1 MALHEERNAF
11 NMFAIKMCLMG
22 DWTTAAYLPRDIS
35 WSTKYLTERGAK
47 LSSTDCRNSPLF
59 QGGLKI
65 RCVATMTLLASIKGH
80 MLIQRCR
87 EIVEELYCEPKEE
100 IIMGFFSGKKKLL
113 MSTSAYRNQK
123 KDKRQNISCGK
134 TKRVSRHTQLLLWS
148 IKGISFAISSW

>member
-1 MALHEERNAF
+1 MGLHEERNAF

-22 DWTTAAYLPRDIS
+22 DWTTVAYLPRDIS

-47 LSSTDCRNSPLF
+47 LSCTDCRNSPLF

-100 IIMGFFSGKKKLL
+100 IIMGFFSGKKK
-113 MSTSAYRNQK
+113 AVDVNVRVPQPK
-123 KDKRQNISCGK
+123 KRQK
-134 TKRVSRHTQLLLWS
+134 TKHLLWKNKTG
-148 IKGISFAISSW
+148 IKTYATPSLKH